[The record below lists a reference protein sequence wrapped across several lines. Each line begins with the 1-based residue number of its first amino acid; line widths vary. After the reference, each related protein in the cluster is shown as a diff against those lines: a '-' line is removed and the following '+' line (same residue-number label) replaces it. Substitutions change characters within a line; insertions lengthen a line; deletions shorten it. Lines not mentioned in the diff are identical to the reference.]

1 MPNKDDLEA
10 HLMRQF
16 QQLTPDAPAPEA
28 LREEVFRTLDLL
40 DLAGEVT
47 ALFTEKLGRSGLEF
61 FELLDD
67 APTDE
72 A

>member
-1 MPNKDDLEA
+1 MPNKDELEA

-16 QQLTPDAPAPEA
+16 QRLTPAAPAPEA

-40 DLAGEVT
+40 DVAEEIT
-47 ALFTEKLGRSGLEF
+47 SLFTDKLGRSGLEF
-61 FELLDD
+61 LELLDD
-67 APTDE
+67 PTDD